1 MVSPD
6 GNATSACLYISR
18 FPFIKE
24 KTEKLM
30 LGGRDTLL
38 YVTFR
43 YSEARL
49 VSPDK
54 LMSLMF
60 LLDELV
66 ISTSALSGSPW

>member
-1 MVSPD
+1 
-6 GNATSACLYISR
+6 
-18 FPFIKE
+18 
-24 KTEKLM
+24 M